1 MAQDT
6 SSSTSTSNRTQQSW
20 RGTTSEDGFDAADG
34 QPEARVGLRY
44 TLSQVRR
51 DPTALLGLAIIGF
64 TTTVAFV
71 AFVDSIVFDVLADV
85 AFFADLGVRQYVLA
99 EAVWYN
105 PVNDPDNAE
114 ILLPPVGTTNELY
127 PNQPGTLAHP
137 LGTDHRG
144 RDILARLFY
153 GTRIAMVVG
162 IVSTGIAMVL
172 GTLVG
177 SVAGYYG
184 GRIDDALMRAAEVL
198 FAIPFLVLV
207 IAFMTAFGRNLTFA
221 MVVGIVSTGIAM
233 VLGTLVGSVA
243 GYYGGRIDDAL
254 MRAAEVL
261 FAIPFLVLV
270 IAFMTAF
277 GRNLTFAMV
286 GVGIATIP
294 TFARLIR
301 SRVLSVR
308 EEDFVEAARAA
319 GVRDRN
325 IILRHVIPNSFAPV
339 LVQATLQVGINILI
353 IAGLSFL
360 GYGAQPPTP
369 SWGQMLSASRNYMLP
384 NPWFS
389 IWPGIAILV
398 TVVGFNLLGDGLRDA
413 LDPRINN

>member
-6 SSSTSTSNRTQQSW
+6 SSSTSTANRTQQSW
-20 RGTTSEDGFDAADG
+20 RGSTSEDGFDSEG
-34 QPEARVGLRY
+34 QPEARVGLKY
-44 TLSQVRR
+44 TLTQVRR
-51 DPTALLGLAIIGF
+51 DPTALLGLGIIGF
-64 TTTVAFV
+64 MTAVALI
-71 AFVDSIVFDVLADV
+71 AFVDSIVFDVLGDV
-85 AFFADLGVRQYVLA
+85 AFFADLGIRQYALV
-99 EAVWYN
+99 EAVWIN

-114 ILLPPVGTTNELY
+114 ILLPPVGLTNEIH
-127 PNQPGTLAHP
+127 PEQAGTLAHP

-153 GTRIAMVVG
+153 GTRIAITVG
-162 IVSTGIAMVL
+162 IVSTGIAMAL

-177 SVAGYYG
+177 AVAGYYG
-184 GRIDDALMRAAEVL
+184 GRIDDALMR
-198 FAIPFLVLV
+198 
-207 IAFMTAFGRNLTFA
+207 G
-221 MVVGIVSTGIAM
+221 
-233 VLGTLVGSVA
+233 
-243 GYYGGRIDDAL
+243 
-254 MRAAEVL
+254 AEVL

-308 EEDFVEAARAA
+308 EEAFVEAARAA

-369 SWGQMLSASRNYMLP
+369 SWGQMLSSSRNYMLP

-389 IWPGIAILV
+389 IWPGLAILV

>member
-1 MAQDT
+1 VT
-6 SSSTSTSNRTQQSW
+6 
-20 RGTTSEDGFDAADG
+20 EDGFDASG
-34 QPEARVGLRY
+34 EPEARVGLRY
-44 TLSQVRR
+44 TLTQIRR
-51 DPTALLGLAIIGF
+51 DPTALVGLGIIGVM
-64 TTTVAFV
+64 TVV
-71 AFVDSIVFDVLADV
+71 ALVGFVDSIVFDVLSDV
-85 AFFADLGVRQYVLA
+85 AFFSDLGVRQYLFA
-99 EAVWYN
+99 ETFWVN
-105 PVNDPDNAE
+105 PENDPENAE
-114 ILLPPVGTTNELY
+114 ILLPPVGLTNELN
-127 PNQPGTLAHP
+127 PNQVGTLAHP

-144 RDILARLFY
+144 RDVLARLFY
-153 GTRIAMVVG
+153 GTRIAITVG
-162 IVSTGIAMVL
+162 LVSTGIAMVL

-184 GRIDDALMRAAEVL
+184 GRIDDALMR
-198 FAIPFLVLV
+198 
-207 IAFMTAFGRNLTFA
+207 
-221 MVVGIVSTGIAM
+221 
-233 VLGTLVGSVA
+233 GT
-243 GYYGGRIDDAL
+243 
-254 MRAAEVL
+254 EVL

-325 IILRHVIPNSFAPV
+325 VILRHVVPNSFAPV

-369 SWGQMLSASRNYMLP
+369 SWGQMLSNSRNYMLP

>member
-1 MAQDT
+1 MSQA
-6 SSSTSTSNRTQQSW
+6 TSTDIE
-20 RGTTSEDGFDAADG
+20 GGDGG
-34 QPEARVGLRY
+34 GGGEQPEARVGLRY
-44 TLSQVRR
+44 TLTQVKR
-51 DPTALLGLAIIGF
+51 DPTALAGLVIIAF
-64 TTTVAFV
+64 MTTVAIV
-71 AFVDSIVFDVLADV
+71 ATIDAILFEILADV
-85 AFFADLGVRQYVLA
+85 PFFANLGIHKYALA
-99 EAVWYN
+99 NMVWYN
-105 PVNDPDNAE
+105 PVNDPANAQ
-114 ILLPPVGTTNELY
+114 ILRPPVGLTNQLY
-127 PNQPGTLAHP
+127 PNEPGTWAHP

-144 RDILARLFY
+144 RDVLARLFY
-153 GTRIAMVVG
+153 GTRIAITVG
-162 IVSTGIAMVL
+162 IVSTGIAMAL
-172 GTLVG
+172 GMLVG
-177 SVAGYYG
+177 AIAGYYG
-184 GRIDDALMRAAEVL
+184 GWMDDALMRASE
-198 FAIPFLVLV
+198 
-207 IAFMTAFGRNLTFA
+207 
-221 MVVGIVSTGIAM
+221 
-233 VLGTLVGSVA
+233 TL
-243 GYYGGRIDDAL
+243 Y
-254 MRAAEVL
+254 
-261 FAIPFLVLV
+261 AIPFLVLV

-308 EEDFVEAARAA
+308 EEDYVEAARAA

-369 SWGQMLSASRNYMLP
+369 SWGQMLSNSRQYMLP

-389 IWPGIAILV
+389 IWPGLAILV
-398 TVVGFNLLGDGLRDA
+398 TVVGFNLIGDGLRDA